1 MGGPLGLPVPGVV
14 GSVALPLPGVALP
27 TDGVWGIFVLPL
39 DVWGETVLPLIGV
52 GGTGLVLAT
61 CLVARVALLLD
72 LDVAALVPTAAS
84 SALL

>member
-1 MGGPLGLPVPGVV
+1 M
-14 GSVALPLPGVALP
+14 S
-27 TDGVWGIFVLPL
+27 VLPL
-39 DVWGETVLPLIGV
+39 DAWGETVLPLVGV

-61 CLVARVALLLD
+61 CLDVRAALLLD